1 MRAKRT
7 GSFFEGGE
15 LRAPEGPPTGR
26 EREILEEYRGKI
38 PDDVLE
44 KHHYQPLDRRT
55 KERIFGLN
63 AAKVFNIDV
72 EAKRNTLPG
81 DALGRLRMSYL
92 EEGPEP
98 SRRVYGWV
106 AG

>member
-1 MRAKRT
+1 
-7 GSFFEGGE
+7 
-15 LRAPEGPPTGR
+15 
-26 EREILEEYRGKI
+26 
-38 PDDVLE
+38 V
-44 KHHYQPLDRRT
+44 

-63 AAKVFNIDV
+63 AARVFGIDPK
-72 EAKRNTLPG
+72 AKRDDVPN

-106 AG
+106 VG